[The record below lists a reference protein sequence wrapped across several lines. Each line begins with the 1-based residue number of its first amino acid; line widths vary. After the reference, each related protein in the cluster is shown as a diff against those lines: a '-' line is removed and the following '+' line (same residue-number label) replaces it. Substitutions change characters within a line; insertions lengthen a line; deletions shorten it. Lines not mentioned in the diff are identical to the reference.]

1 MRKKLL
7 LLLLCL
13 IIPTVSLAA
22 NLPTPPTDFYVLDE
36 VGVLEEE
43 TIDYILDINNQLEE
57 ETGAQ
62 VVVAVVE
69 SLQGIEIEDYALN
82 LFREWG
88 IGDKDKSNGALL
100 LVSPN
105 DRKVRVEVGYG
116 LEGAIPDSVAGKILD
131 EYILPKFKEDDYDIG
146 IKNGF
151 SVIVDY
157 ISNEY
162 DIEIDDLEDVSVEGE
177 ELIRLIIRLI
187 IILVIILVIISIISG
202 DSGGSYSGGGFY
214 GGSSFGGSSGG
225 SFGGGG
231 FSGGG
236 GASGGW

>member
-1 MRKKLL
+1 
-7 LLLLCL
+7 
-13 IIPTVSLAA
+13 
-22 NLPTPPTDFYVLDE
+22 

-69 SLQGIEIEDYALN
+69 SLQGMEIEDYALN

-88 IGDKDKSNGALL
+88 IGDKDKNNGVLL

-105 DRKVRVEVGYG
+105 DRKVRIEVGYG

-162 DIEIDDLEDVSVEGE
+162 DIEIDDLEDVLVEDE
-177 ELIRLIIRLI
+177 ELLLVLLILI
-187 IILVIILVIISIISG
+187 IILIIIFVIILVIISIISG
-202 DSGGSYSGGGFY
+202 DSGGGFY

-236 GASGGW
+236 GASGRW

>member
-7 LLLLCL
+7 LLLLCF

-69 SLQGIEIEDYALN
+69 SLQGMEIEDYALN

-88 IGDKDKSNGALL
+88 IGDKDKNNGVLL

-105 DRKVRVEVGYG
+105 DRKVRIEVGYG

-162 DIEIDDLEDVSVEGE
+162 DIEIDDLEDVLVEDE
-177 ELIRLIIRLI
+177 ELLLVLLILI
-187 IILVIILVIISIISG
+187 IILIIIFVIILVIISIISG
-202 DSGGSYSGGGFY
+202 DSGGGFY

-236 GASGGW
+236 GASGRW

>member
-36 VGVLEEE
+36 AGVLEEE

-88 IGDKDKSNGALL
+88 IGDKDKNNGVLL

-105 DRKVRVEVGYG
+105 DRKVRIEVGYG

-162 DIEIDDLEDVSVEGE
+162 DIEIDDLEDVLVEDE
-177 ELIRLIIRLI
+177 ELLLFLLILIIS
-187 IILVIILVIISIISG
+187 LVIIFVIILEIISIISG
-202 DSGGSYSGGGFY
+202 DSGGGFY

-225 SFGGGG
+225 SSGGGG

>member
-43 TIDYILDINNQLEE
+43 TINYILDINNQLEE

-88 IGDKDKSNGALL
+88 IGDKDKNNGALL

-105 DRKVRVEVGYG
+105 DRKVRIEVGYG

-162 DIEIDDLEDVSVEGE
+162 DIEIDDLEDVLVEDE
-177 ELIRLIIRLI
+177 ELLLFLLILIIS
-187 IILVIILVIISIISG
+187 LVIIFVIILEIISIISG
-202 DSGGSYSGGGFY
+202 DSGGGFY

-225 SFGGGG
+225 SSGGGG